1 MIKND
6 KMTIFQDCSGSI
18 SLTILWDAGSI
29 TDKRRG
35 QTTQKKVIFDEN
47 NTYQKIY
54 LQTKFKDLPMRKDD
68 QAANNKRKR
77 TQKAV
82 LALPADL
89 EENIAQ
95 CDRLR
100 NYLGEV
106 RFARLTQELRYWSVL
121 DKDTASEKGDI
132 FSLAPLVK
140 SSLKPRFTYALEIW

>member
-1 MIKND
+1 
-6 KMTIFQDCSGSI
+6 
-18 SLTILWDAGSI
+18 
-29 TDKRRG
+29 
-35 QTTQKKVIFDEN
+35 
-47 NTYQKIY
+47 
-54 LQTKFKDLPMRKDD
+54 MRKDD

-121 DKDTASEKGDI
+121 DKDTASEKGDN
-132 FSLAPLVK
+132 FSLALLLK
-140 SSLKPRFTYALEIW
+140 SSLKPKIHLSLITYTMPSKSGNTQSKND

>member
-1 MIKND
+1 M
-6 KMTIFQDCSGSI
+6 
-18 SLTILWDAGSI
+18 TILWDAGSI

-121 DKDTASEKGDI
+121 DKDTASEKGDN
-132 FSLAPLVK
+132 FSLALLLK
-140 SSLKPRFTYALEIW
+140 SSLKPKIHLSLITYTMPSKSGNTQSKND

>member
-1 MIKND
+1 
-6 KMTIFQDCSGSI
+6 MTIF
-18 SLTILWDAGSI
+18 WDAGSI

-35 QTTQKKVIFDEN
+35 QTTQKRVIELLMK
-47 NTYQKIY
+47 TTLIEKYIY
-54 LQTKFKDLPMRKDD
+54 ITKFNDLPMRKDD

>member
-1 MIKND
+1 M
-6 KMTIFQDCSGSI
+6 
-18 SLTILWDAGSI
+18 TILWDAGSI

-95 CDRLR
+95 CDMLR
-100 NYLGEV
+100 NYLGGM

-121 DKDTASEKGDI
+121 DKDTASEK
-132 FSLAPLVK
+132 
-140 SSLKPRFTYALEIW
+140 R

>member
-1 MIKND
+1 
-6 KMTIFQDCSGSI
+6 
-18 SLTILWDAGSI
+18 
-29 TDKRRG
+29 
-35 QTTQKKVIFDEN
+35 
-47 NTYQKIY
+47 
-54 LQTKFKDLPMRKDD
+54 MRKDD

-95 CDRLR
+95 CDMLR

-121 DKDTASEKGDI
+121 DKDTASEKGDN
-132 FSLAPLVK
+132 FSLAPLLK
-140 SSLKPRFTYALEIW
+140 SSLKPRFTYVLEIW

>member
-1 MIKND
+1 
-6 KMTIFQDCSGSI
+6 
-18 SLTILWDAGSI
+18 
-29 TDKRRG
+29 
-35 QTTQKKVIFDEN
+35 
-47 NTYQKIY
+47 
-54 LQTKFKDLPMRKDD
+54 MRKDD

-106 RFARLTQELRYWSVL
+106 RFARLTQELRCWSVL
-121 DKDTASEKGDI
+121 DKDTASEKGHN
-132 FSLAPLVK
+132 FSLALLLK
-140 SSLKPRFTYALEIW
+140 SSLKPKIHLCPRNLVTLRAKMIKTCF